1 MDIFSTIA
9 MYLML
14 VCLFEKQ
21 WSDDGFMK
29 THQMAPTI
37 QADRQ
42 VQGNPRRK
50 RQRPRRGRGRSMTA
64 LRVERL
70 RSVATKPSR

>member
-21 WSDDGFMK
+21 WLDDGFMK

-37 QADRQ
+37 HADRR
-42 VQGNPRRK
+42 VQGIPQKNRR
-50 RQRPRRGRGRSMTA
+50 RPRRGRGKNGA
-64 LRVERL
+64 
-70 RSVATKPSR
+70 

>member
-1 MDIFSTIA
+1 
-9 MYLML
+9 ML

-21 WSDDGFMK
+21 WLDDGFMK
-29 THQMAPTI
+29 THQMVPII

-42 VQGNPRRK
+42 VQENPQRNRR
-50 RQRPRRGRGRSMTA
+50 RPRRGRGRSMTV

-70 RSVATKPSR
+70 RSVATEPSR